1 MKKTDLERHQREL
14 KKAMKKQDV
23 LKRKS
28 ETVKPT
34 KLVGEY
40 INRLFSL
47 FRYDSEEIFNIK
59 SDIKILEV
67 IEEMKIELPEKYWEN
82 VLKKCIKKTNIHKR
96 DEAFNQLKELAGYN
110 Q

>member
-1 MKKTDLERHQREL
+1 MKKTDLERYQREL
-14 KKAMKKQDV
+14 KKSMKKQDV
-23 LKRKS
+23 LRRKS
-28 ETVKPT
+28 ESAKPT
-34 KLVGEY
+34 KRVGEY
-40 INRLFSL
+40 IERFFSL

-82 VLKKCIKKTNIHKR
+82 ILRKSIKKTNINKR
-96 DEAFNQLKELAGYN
+96 DEAFNSLKELAGMN